1 MTAPPASKIA
11 VPLAPIRA
19 RLELDATGEAALGD
33 AADAPAALDA
43 LLAAGRLPDAMRLLA
58 HALPKREAVWW
69 ACMCARGVPAL
80 APRAQDLEALAAA
93 EAWVRKPEEATRRA
107 CMTAGEKAGFV
118 SPEAWAAAAAF
129 WSGGSMAPEG
139 LDPVPPAEHLTG
151 AAVSGAI
158 IMAALR
164 HMPERMPR
172 RLPRFL
178 ASAQDIARG
187 GAGRIEPE
195 AP

>member
-1 MTAPPASKIA
+1 
-11 VPLAPIRA
+11 
-19 RLELDATGEAALGD
+19 
-33 AADAPAALDA
+33 
-43 LLAAGRLPDAMRLLA
+43 
-58 HALPKREAVWW
+58 
-69 ACMCARGVPAL
+69 MCARGVPAP
-80 APRAQDLEALAAA
+80 APRAEDLEALAAA
-93 EAWVRKPEEATRRA
+93 EAWVRRPEEATRRA
-107 CMTAGEKAGFV
+107 CMAAGEKAGFV

-164 HMPERMPR
+164 HRPERMPL

-178 ASAQDIARG
+178 DAARDIAAG
-187 GAGRIEPE
+187 GAGRIAPE
-195 AP
+195 AR